1 MNTTFGRYR
10 LLERLGQGGMAEV
23 FKAKSCGVEGFEKVV
38 VIKRIL
44 PELATSREFVDMFIH
59 EAKLAVRLSH
69 ANVVQVFDLGL
80 SPGEGAAGDGGSAA
94 GDAGSPAAD
103 AYYMAME
110 YVSGFDLGTILAR
123 CRKQRTPVPFEMA
136 IYVASEVAKGLD
148 HAHRR
153 RDEQNRPLHIVHLDV
168 SPQNVLC
175 SLEGEV
181 KVTDFGIAKAQG
193 VFESQSLEDTRVR
206 HLRGK
211 YGYMS
216 PEHAGGQDVDARS
229 DLFSLGTV
237 LYEMIAGVN
246 PFTAPTSFETLRR
259 VLACEY
265 PPVTLLRPDAPA
277 DLVALLETAMAPD
290 PANRFADAGR
300 MYEALVSLLYA
311 QGRRFSARHLADFL
325 APFRT
330 PDDTAPQ
337 VVLDADGAAAEKTP
351 VLARRKSVPAAQE
364 VDEEPQLLD
373 LERAA
378 FRGERREVTALVVA
392 LPFDRSAD
400 TSRDDTLAS
409 AKAPFAVHVA
419 TIVARYG
426 GRIVSRGPEQL
437 AALFGLDDPDGRDT
451 ETATRCALAVLRASS
466 GTRRPS
472 VGLQIGRIHVS
483 ADGNPTDDER
493 LTALVA
499 DARDLARVREGACAI
514 GVQAMR
520 VVRPHFE
527 FETLGD
533 ARADGLSSATT
544 VLVRDVKRPHE
555 SFGRFV
561 GRKAALRF
569 VGDGLEAA
577 TRRRAT
583 VLVVRGDP
591 GIGKS
596 RLLFEVERRLRKGNY
611 NVGWHV
617 ATCAPRDTDVP
628 LAGIQCMLHVLCG
641 VPEGASDAVPRIVP
655 HLRAL
660 GLREDEIAAV
670 VLALGGRTS
679 PPSNVRR
686 SLVDGFSRIVHRLC
700 EDRPRVFAWDA
711 AHGMDA
717 ESLTAT
723 SAIVRH
729 APDLRVLFVFAGRRG
744 FEHPLEAGEDLPHAP
759 PSQASPSQALSQPAS
774 ASSQVSPQASSQ
786 ALSQAATAPSPVRH
800 AVLELGPLDAA
811 ESDKLVASRLGIHH
825 MPPELSAFF
834 FERAAGH
841 PQMIEELVKAL
852 EDARAVTV
860 ADGAV
865 VSMRLLDDELA
876 LPKTLRGLVA
886 TRTQRLSSAERGV
899 LQAAAILSEPVDLS
913 VLARMTGLE
922 VHALE
927 KTASALVAQSL
938 LTYVGPL
945 ELRFASPVVRDVVA
959 FALTAEASSEIHA
972 AAAHALERD
981 ERSVDHAGRIAH
993 HLYASGAGARAA
1005 TWFGLS
1011 GERSL
1016 ASGRYDT
1023 ALREFS
1029 RALELADPA
1038 SSGVDVVVSWFSGLS
1053 RAVGFVRSLPEATDI
1068 CDRVVARVDAAAA
1081 QGSSSPSE
1089 AVWLAEQRVRARI
1102 DAGRILGA
1110 LDLTAAAS
1118 TQFAAAEELASNDV
1132 ELTKS
1137 VLVAAVELA
1146 GRQGDVR
1153 RAADLLARLEAMP
1166 ASGDRAERHKLAM
1179 ILAQTKAAMDD
1190 PQGALVHF
1198 ERAKEILPDD
1208 PTALCERDKLRGFI
1222 AYAARDY
1229 RLAVV
1234 HFDRAVDAARELGLG
1249 GEVATNLHNV
1259 GDTFI
1264 QLGDRARAYGA
1275 LKQSL
1280 ALSDE
1285 LGQDRLSNHN
1295 RMFLAFL
1302 DALAGDAEAEKML
1315 EAGIQYAEAYEFT
1328 WDVLG
1333 ARFLRALLFSERGAA
1348 DDARREYESVR
1359 ALAERNGHLT
1369 LAEAC
1374 RAAERQW
1381 PAFAQAAKPTL
1392 SSIPSR
1398 SS

>member
-80 SPGEGAAGDGGSAA
+80 SPGEGAVGGSTS
-94 GDAGSPAAD
+94 GDAGEASSDGGDTGSPTAD

-123 CRKQRTPVPFEMA
+123 CRKQHTPVPFEMA

-277 DLVALLETAMAPD
+277 DLVSLLRIAMAPD
-290 PANRFADAGR
+290 PAERFADAGR

-330 PDDTAPQ
+330 PDDTAPE

-351 VLARRKSVPAAQE
+351 VLARRRTSVPVARGTHE
-364 VDEEPQLLD
+364 VEEEPQILD

-426 GRIVSRGPEQL
+426 GRIVSRGPEQV
-437 AALFGLDDPDGRDT
+437 AALFGLDEPDGRDT
-451 ETATRCALAVLRASS
+451 ETATRCALALLRAAN
-466 GTRRPS
+466 GERRPS

-483 ADGNPTDDER
+483 ASGDPTDDER

-520 VVRPHFE
+520 VVRHHFE
-527 FETLGD
+527 FETLGE
-533 ARADGLSSATT
+533 ARSDGVSSATT

-577 TRRRAT
+577 TRRRAS

-611 NVGWHV
+611 NVGWNV

-641 VPEGASDAVPRIVP
+641 VPEGVSDAVPRIVP

-660 GLREDEIAAV
+660 GLREDELRAV
-670 VLALGGRTS
+670 VLALGGKTT
-679 PPSNVRR
+679 PPSNFRR
-686 SLVDGFSRIVHRLC
+686 SLVDGFSRVVHRLC

-717 ESLTAT
+717 ESLAATA
-723 SAIVRH
+723 AIVRH

-744 FEHPLEAGEDLPHAP
+744 FEHPLEAGESPSHASP
-759 PSQASPSQALSQPAS
+759 PSPPIA
-774 ASSQVSPQASSQ
+774 
-786 ALSQAATAPSPVRH
+786 RH
-800 AVLELGPLDAA
+800 AVLELGPLDVA
-811 ESDKLVASRLGIHH
+811 ESDRLLASRLGVNHV
-825 MPPELSAFF
+825 PPELSTFF

-852 EDARAVTV
+852 DDGRAVAV

-886 TRTQRLSSAERGV
+886 SRTQRLSPAERGV
-899 LQAAAILSEPVDLS
+899 LQAAAVLSEPVDLS

-922 VHALE
+922 AHALE
-927 KTASALVAQSL
+927 KMASTLVNQSL

-959 FALTAEASSEIHA
+959 FSLTAEASSEIHA

-993 HLYASGAGARAA
+993 HLYASGAGARAS

-1011 GERSL
+1011 AERSL
-1016 ASGRYDT
+1016 SSGRYDT
-1023 ALREFS
+1023 ALREYS
-1029 RALELADPA
+1029 RAIELADPA
-1038 SSGVDVVVSWFSGLS
+1038 SSGVDVLASWFSGLS
-1053 RAVGFVRSLPEATDI
+1053 RAVGFVRSLAEALDV
-1068 CDRVVARVDAAAA
+1068 CDRVVARVDGAAA
-1081 QGSSSPSE
+1081 QGSSSPAE
-1089 AVWLAEQRVRARI
+1089 AAWLAEQRVRVRI

-1110 LDLTAAAS
+1110 LDLTAAAAS
-1118 TQFAAAEELASNDV
+1118 RFAAAESLAGDDV
-1132 ELTKS
+1132 DLTKS

-1153 RAADLLARLEAMP
+1153 RAAELLARLEAMP
-1166 ASGDRAERHKLAM
+1166 ETGDRGERHKLAM
-1179 ILAQTKAAMDD
+1179 SLAQTRAAMGD
-1190 PQGALVHF
+1190 PQGALAQF
-1198 ERAKEILPDD
+1198 ERAREILPDD
-1208 PTALCERDKLRGFI
+1208 PAALCERDKLRGFI

-1264 QLGDRARAYGA
+1264 QIGDRARAYGA

-1302 DALAGDAEAEKML
+1302 DALAGDAEAEKTL
-1315 EAGIQYAEAYEFT
+1315 VAGIQYAEAYEFT
-1328 WDVLG
+1328 WDFLG
-1333 ARFLRALLFSERGAA
+1333 ARFLLARLLSERGAM

-1359 ALAERNGHLT
+1359 ALAERNGHVT

-1374 RAAERQW
+1374 IAAESEW
-1381 PAFAQAAKPTL
+1381 APFAQAAKPTL